1 MITNKKYILAFSFII
16 LLVNGTLAQS
26 TTNSPYSK
34 FGVGNL
40 RGSYLPQNRA
50 IGNLAFGIST
60 IGGYQNINVSNPASY
75 SHIRLTTFDVGAYTN
90 SQTLSRGNA
99 SEKSFNG
106 SLNHLNLAIPVTKKS
121 ALSFG
126 LLPYSNF
133 GYQFK
138 NSARVD
144 TFAVDQLYTGEG
156 GLSKAYVGYG
166 FALGKH
172 FSFGTNLS
180 YVFGNLKQQR
190 STEFVDVSNIGFLNA
205 RTENNYSVGGLN
217 IDFGTQYI
225 TPIND
230 KTRLTIGYAGGVKTQ
245 LNTTS
250 TILSTRYKKV
260 PIIDPK
266 NPGEFEEIRTDTT
279 SFKENAPGK
288 LTLPSNHNIGFSI
301 EKTNKWLVG
310 ADLRLANW
318 SQFQN
323 DGPNQNL
330 NNSWGFSVG
339 GQIIPNV
346 NAVTN
351 YFKLMDY
358 RMGLSYDKTFL
369 NINNTDIAVKTVNFG
384 LGFPLASNRSAFYK
398 LNLTGEIGQRGTL
411 KNDLVKENFF
421 NVYIGFTINDRWFQ
435 KYKYD

>member
-1 MITNKKYILAFSFII
+1 MIINKKYILSFTFILTLVSGAF
-16 LLVNGTLAQS
+16 AQS

-50 IGNLAFGIST
+50 LGNLAFGIST

-90 SQTLSRGNA
+90 FQTLSRGSI

-106 SLNHLNLAIPVTKKS
+106 ALNHLNLAVPVSKKS

-126 LLPYSNF
+126 LLPYSNL

-138 NSARVD
+138 NSATVD

-156 GLSKAYVGYG
+156 GLSRAYLGYG

-172 FSFGTNLS
+172 FSFGANLS
-180 YVFGNLKQQR
+180 YIFGNLKEQR
-190 STEFVDVSNIGFLNA
+190 STEFVDKSNIGFLNA
-205 RTENNYSVGGLN
+205 RTENNYGVGGLY

-250 TILSTRYKKV
+250 TILSTRYRKV
-260 PIIDPK
+260 SAGTIDEPDIMD
-266 NPGEFEEIRTDTT
+266 EVRTDTT
-279 SFKENAPGK
+279 SFRQGAAGN
-288 LTLPSNHNIGFSI
+288 LTLPANHNIGFSV
-301 EKTNKWLVG
+301 EKNNKWLFG

-323 DGPNQNL
+323 DGPDQNL
-330 NNSWGFSVG
+330 NDSWGFSVG
-339 GQIIPNV
+339 GQVIPNF

-351 YFKLMDY
+351 YLKLMDY
-358 RMGLSYDKTFL
+358 RFGISYDKTFL
-369 NINNTDIAVKTVNFG
+369 SVNNTDIDVKSANFG

-421 NVYIGFTINDRWFQ
+421 NIYIGFTINDRWFQ
-435 KYKYD
+435 KYKFD

>member
-1 MITNKKYILAFSFII
+1 MILNKKYLLAFTFI
-16 LLVNGTLAQS
+16 LTLATSAFAQS

-50 IGNLAFGIST
+50 MGNLAFGIST
-60 IGGYQNINVSNPASY
+60 IGAYQNINVSNPASY
-75 SHIRLTTFDVGAYTN
+75 SQIRLTTFDIGAYTN
-90 SQTLSRGNA
+90 SQGLTRGSI

-106 SLNHLNLAIPVTKKS
+106 ALDHLNIAVPVTKKS

-126 LLPYSNF
+126 LLPYSNL

-144 TFAVDQLYTGEG
+144 TFAVDQIYTGEG
-156 GLSKAYVGYG
+156 GLSKAYLGYG
-166 FALGKH
+166 FAWGKH
-172 FSFGTNLS
+172 FNFGANLS
-180 YVFGNLKQQR
+180 YLFGNLKEQR
-190 STEFVDVSNIGFLNA
+190 STEFVDASKIGFLNA
-205 RTENNYSVGGLN
+205 RTEDNYSVGGLY

-225 TPIND
+225 TNLKE

-250 TILSTRYKKV
+250 TILSTRYQNI
-260 PIIDPK
+260 PTNDPD
-266 NPGEFEEIRTDTT
+266 NPGEFEEVRADTT
-279 SFKENAPGK
+279 SFRDGAAGK

-323 DGPNQNL
+323 SGPNQNL

-351 YFKLMDY
+351 YLKLMDY
-358 RMGLSYDKTFL
+358 RFGISYDKTFL
-369 NINNTDIAVKTVNFG
+369 NVNNTDIAVKSANFG

-398 LNLTGEIGQRGTL
+398 LNLTAEVGQRGTL
-411 KNDLVKENFF
+411 KNDLVRENFF
-421 NVYIGFTINDRWFQ
+421 NIYIGFTINDRWFQ

>member
-1 MITNKKYILAFSFII
+1 MIINRKYILAFTFIFTLVSGSF
-16 LLVNGTLAQS
+16 AQS

-40 RGSYLPQNRA
+40 KGSYLPQNRA

-60 IGGYQNINVSNPASY
+60 IGGYQNINVANPASY
-75 SHIRLTTFDVGAYTN
+75 SHIRLTTFDVGASTN
-90 SQTLSRGNA
+90 SQKLNRGSI

-121 ALSFG
+121 ALSIG
-126 LLPYSNF
+126 LLPYSNL

-138 NSARVD
+138 NAARVD

-156 GLSKAYVGYG
+156 GLSKAYLGYG

-172 FSFGTNLS
+172 FSFGANLS
-180 YVFGNLKQQR
+180 YIFGNLKEQR
-190 STEFVDVSNIGFLNA
+190 STEFIDNSNIGFLNA
-205 RTENNYSVGGLN
+205 RTENNYSVGGIY

-250 TILSTRYKKV
+250 TILSTRYRKEAS
-260 PIIDPK
+260 IE
-266 NPGEFEEIRTDTT
+266 NPGEFDERRTDTT
-279 SFKENAPGK
+279 SFRQGAAGN

-301 EKTNKWLVG
+301 EKENKWLVG

-351 YFKLMDY
+351 YLKLMDY
-358 RMGLSYDKTFL
+358 RFGVSYDKTFL
-369 NINNTDIAVKTVNFG
+369 TLKNTDIAVKSANFG

-411 KNDLVKENFF
+411 KNDLVRENFF
-421 NVYIGFTINDRWFQ
+421 NIYIGFTINDRWFQ

>member
-1 MITNKKYILAFSFII
+1 MIINKKYLLALTFIF
-16 LLVNGTLAQS
+16 TLISGVFAQS

-50 IGNLAFGIST
+50 IGNLAYGIST

-75 SHIRLTTFDVGAYTN
+75 SFIRLTTFDVGAYTN
-90 SQTLSRGNA
+90 TQKLSRGSNA
-99 SEKSFNG
+99 EKSFNG
-106 SLNHLNLAIPVTKKS
+106 ALDHLNLAIPVTKKS
-121 ALSFG
+121 ALSIG

-138 NSARVD
+138 NAAKVD

-156 GLSKAYVGYG
+156 GLSKAYLGYG

-172 FSFGTNLS
+172 FSFGANLS
-180 YVFGNLKQQR
+180 YVFGNLKEQR
-190 STEFVDVSNIGFLNA
+190 STEFVDVGRIGFLNT
-205 RTENNYSVGGLN
+205 RTENNYSVSGLY

-245 LNTTS
+245 LNTNS
-250 TILSTRYKKV
+250 TVLSTRYRKTYPNIV
-260 PIIDPK
+260 LEPDV
-266 NPGEFEEIRTDTT
+266 FEEFRTDTT
-279 SFKENAPGK
+279 FFKQGAEGN

-301 EKTNKWLVG
+301 EKNNKWLLG
-310 ADLRLANW
+310 ADLRMANW
-318 SQFQN
+318 SQFRN

-339 GQIIPNV
+339 GQVIPNV

-358 RMGLSYDKTFL
+358 RFGISYDKTSL
-369 NINNTDIAVKTVNFG
+369 NVNKKDIVVKSANFG

-411 KNDLVKENFF
+411 QNDLVKENFF
-421 NVYIGFTINDRWFQ
+421 NIYIGFTINDRWFQ
-435 KYKYD
+435 KYKFD